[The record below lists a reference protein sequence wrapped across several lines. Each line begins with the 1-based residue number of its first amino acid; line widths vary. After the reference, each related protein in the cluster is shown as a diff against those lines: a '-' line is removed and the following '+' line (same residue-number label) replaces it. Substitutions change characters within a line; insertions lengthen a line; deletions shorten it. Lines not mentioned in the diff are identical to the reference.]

1 MKAAAAVAGLTHAV
15 LFAAA
20 LLFVAARAE
29 QPTTVPFTPLAHSTQ
44 LAVDGARGADTLA
57 LRIHR
62 PADSAALTP
71 AQLTE
76 VAVMSAGRALP
87 LTAQTDGS
95 WSVPLREL
103 GSRTPARVELVVGH
117 DGIRELL
124 TLQLGPEA
132 GDKGGAAAPG
142 LFGRNKQLLW
152 WILNIV
158 IVLIAAIAIAR
169 RRT

>member
-1 MKAAAAVAGLTHAV
+1 MHILTLVVLLAAAAAEP
-15 LFAAA
+15 AATA
-20 LLFVAARAE
+20 
-29 QPTTVPFTPLAHSTQ
+29 PFTPLAHSAQ
-44 LAVDGARGADTLA
+44 LAVDGARSADTLA

-62 PADSAALTP
+62 PADQGALTP
-71 AQLTE
+71 AQLNE
-76 VAVMSAGRALP
+76 VAVMFAGRSLP
-87 LTAQTDGS
+87 LSPQSDGS

-117 DGIRELL
+117 DGFRELL

-132 GDKGGAAAPG
+132 ARGAGAGPSG
-142 LFGRNKQLLW
+142 LLGRNKQLLW

>member
-1 MKAAAAVAGLTHAV
+1 MKAAAAVAAGLT
-15 LFAAA
+15 LA
-20 LLFVAARAE
+20 LLFAAARAE
-29 QPTTVPFTPLAHSTQ
+29 QAAPVPFAPLAHSAQ

-62 PADSAALTP
+62 PAEEAALTP

-87 LTAQTDGS
+87 LTAQSDGS

-103 GSRTPARVELVVGH
+103 GSKTPARVELVVGH

-124 TLQLGPEA
+124 TVQLGPEA
-132 GDKGGAAAPG
+132 GDKGGAEASSRFA
-142 LFGRNKQLLW
+142 RNKQLLW

>member
-1 MKAAAAVAGLTHAV
+1 MKAAAAVAGLT
-15 LFAAA
+15 LA
-20 LLFVAARAE
+20 LLLAPARAE
-29 QPTTVPFTPLAHSTQ
+29 QAATVPFAPLAHSAQ
-44 LAVDGARGADTLA
+44 LAVDGVRSPDTLA

-62 PADSAALTP
+62 PADPAALTP

-103 GSRTPARVELVVGH
+103 GSKAPARIELVVGH

-132 GDKGGAAAPG
+132 GDKGGAAASG
-142 LFGRNKQLLW
+142 RFARNKQLLW

>member
-1 MKAAAAVAGLTHAV
+1 MHILALAVLLAAATAEP
-15 LFAAA
+15 AATA
-20 LLFVAARAE
+20 
-29 QPTTVPFTPLAHSTQ
+29 PFPPLAHSAL
-44 LAVDGARGADTLA
+44 LAVDGVRSPDTLA

-62 PADSAALTP
+62 PADPAALTP

-87 LTAQTDGS
+87 LTAQPDGS

-132 GDKGGAAAPG
+132 DKGGAAASG